1 MTYIIPDFIQNLEQV
16 TYVQDNNSIL
26 NNAVRSHKLKLHS
39 IVKLRLSLTA

>member
-26 NNAVRSHKLKLHS
+26 NNAVLKLHS